1 MINLPFML
9 YSTHTYLYIQD
20 IIPFGNHPVFRL
32 LAGWLVPPKI
42 SLLKLTQGGTVKKLY
57 EEHHVV
63 QDMMLPIN
71 KLSDCIDVFHKEIK
85 VRLSNL

>member
-1 MINLPFML
+1 MTIIACINC
-9 YSTHTYLYIQD
+9 I
-20 IIPFGNHPVFRL
+20 L
-32 LAGWLVPPKI
+32 L

-71 KLSDCIDVFHKEIK
+71 KLSDCIDVFHNEIK
-85 VRLSNL
+85 VRLSILFCCRSKTIYHPR